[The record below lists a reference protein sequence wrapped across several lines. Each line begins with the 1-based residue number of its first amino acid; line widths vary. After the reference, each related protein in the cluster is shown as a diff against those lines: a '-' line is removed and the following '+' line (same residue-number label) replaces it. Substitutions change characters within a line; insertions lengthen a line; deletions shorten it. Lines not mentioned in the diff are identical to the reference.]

1 MGRARLALVTK
12 RDVLNLLA
20 SAHDLTAST
29 IARQSRTSMEAS
41 GMMLIRLMRQGLLVR
56 ELDAGIFIYNL
67 TPKGN
72 ARRVFLNTRTSE
84 IIG

>member
-1 MGRARLALVTK
+1 MTK

-20 SAHDLTAST
+20 SAHDLTAGA
-29 IARQSRTSMEAS
+29 IARQLQTSMEAS

-56 ELDAGIFIYNL
+56 ELDDGIFIYNL
-67 TPKGN
+67 TPKGD

-84 IIG
+84 ITG